1 MVPPSGARS
10 FRYGLAAS
18 TSVTGS
24 WLYVSNQDS
33 NDVTRYAKNDQNK
46 AASAEPFFDAGKGN
60 GVRGVAFDIL
70 NGLLFVADSD
80 KDVVHAIDQSS
91 GKEVWKLDVRPIT
104 DRLNAFSPALNR
116 PLCPCCARHAASPL
130 WQSITPTRRR
140 CIVLLYVDARIESVR
155 FAPSGFEPN
164 RSLR

>member
-1 MVPPSGARS
+1 MVPPSGALV
-10 FRYGLAAS
+10 RYGLAAS

-46 AASAEPFFDAGKGN
+46 PASAAPFFDAGKGN

-91 GKEVWKLDVRPIT
+91 GKEVWKLDVRPIA
-104 DRLNAFSPALNR
+104 DRLTAFSPAWTD
-116 PLCPCCARHAASPL
+116 HG
-130 WQSITPTRRR
+130 
-140 CIVLLYVDARIESVR
+140 VLLRLTRCQSTVAVDHCGRLVGAVLLCVDARIGSVR
-155 FAPSGFEPN
+155 FALAGFEPN

>member
-46 AASAEPFFDAGKGN
+46 PASAAPFFDAGKGN

-91 GKEVWKLDVRPIT
+91 GKEVWKLDVRPIA
-104 DRLNAFSPALNR
+104 DRLTAFSPAWNR
-116 PLCPCCARHAASPL
+116 PRCPCCA
-130 WQSITPTRRR
+130 
-140 CIVLLYVDARIESVR
+140 
-155 FAPSGFEPN
+155 
-164 RSLR
+164 